1 MTLNTK
7 PGQHKDF
14 REPITPCL
22 DMYFTQVGKNHTRLD
37 YQTGAMYLSLPLLPT
52 SYLCC
57 ETSRSKQQQ
66 ETLEGYINTVTNTI
80 ARKHYSYYSCL
91 VTINYALSGSGL
103 TDKVLVFPYET
114 DFSFVALIPQK
125 EMGLRAFTL
134 CMRVATELP
143 EERQIILFAYRTA
156 DYDELNVWREKDG
169 RVSFYM
175 SGDGTFFHLPPL
187 TTFRTSLCLTWESRT
202 GLAAFWVE
210 GKRSTYQVYK
220 PGHSIRPNGSIILGQ
235 DPDKH
240 LGGLEAVQSFV
251 GEVTDL
257 NMWDFVLSR
266 SMIQAWHYGHKV
278 PKGNIFDWGTI
289 EYELNGNVMVVD
301 DD

>member
-1 MTLNTK
+1 MCSQSFFVLWTL
-7 PGQHKDF
+7 
-14 REPITPCL
+14 
-22 DMYFTQVGKNHTRLD
+22 VGL
-37 YQTGAMYLSLPLLPT
+37 A
-52 SYLCC
+52 
-57 ETSRSKQQQ
+57 
-66 ETLEGYINTVTNTI
+66 
-80 ARKHYSYYSCL
+80 
-91 VTINYALSGSGL
+91 
-103 TDKVLVFPYET
+103 DKALVFPYET
-114 DFSFVALIPQK
+114 DFSFVTLIPLK

-134 CMRVATELP
+134 CLRVATELP

-169 RVSFYM
+169 RISFYM

-202 GLAAFWVE
+202 GLTAFWVE

-220 PGHSIRPNGSIILGQ
+220 PGHSIRPKGTIILGQ

-240 LGGLEAVQSFV
+240 LGGLEAMQSFV
-251 GEVTDL
+251 GELADV

-278 PKGNIFDWGTI
+278 PKGNIFDWATI

-301 DD
+301 DDWLDLKSTADRGQALAVGVGLICILIFDSTTSWNFMKVFIIAP

>member
-1 MTLNTK
+1 MSIITVRFAVVVLGVFGWSLTLSSA
-7 PGQHKDF
+7 
-14 REPITPCL
+14 
-22 DMYFTQVGKNHTRLD
+22 TQV
-37 YQTGAMYLSLPLLPT
+37 
-52 SYLCC
+52 
-57 ETSRSKQQQ
+57 
-66 ETLEGYINTVTNTI
+66 
-80 ARKHYSYYSCL
+80 
-91 VTINYALSGSGL
+91 GL

-114 DFSFVALIPQK
+114 DFSFVGLIPQK

-175 SGDGTFFHLPPL
+175 SGDGTFFHLPPI

-220 PGHSIRPNGSIILGQ
+220 PGHTIRPHGTVLLGQ

-251 GEVTDL
+251 GEITDL

-289 EYELNGNVMVVD
+289 EYELNGNVIVVD

>member
-1 MTLNTK
+1 M
-7 PGQHKDF
+7 
-14 REPITPCL
+14 
-22 DMYFTQVGKNHTRLD
+22 
-37 YQTGAMYLSLPLLPT
+37 
-52 SYLCC
+52 
-57 ETSRSKQQQ
+57 
-66 ETLEGYINTVTNTI
+66 
-80 ARKHYSYYSCL
+80 
-91 VTINYALSGSGL
+91 GL

-175 SGDGTFFHLPPL
+175 SGDGIFFHLPPL

-220 PGHSIRPNGSIILGQ
+220 PGHTIRPDGTVLLGQ

-278 PKGNIFDWGTI
+278 PKGNIFDWGTL

-301 DD
+301 DDWLPVEWVAERDEALEMCDGLMICVVVFLRFTVASF

>member
-1 MTLNTK
+1 MVFIKLLGIQLCVCWSPTAHRVCCLRPRHSQYQEGSALGVTLTL
-7 PGQHKDF
+7 QHS
-14 REPITPCL
+14 REQRSIIMSVSL
-22 DMYFTQVGKNHTRLD
+22 FVGLSLSLALSSATQVG
-37 YQTGAMYLSLPLLPT
+37 LS
-52 SYLCC
+52 
-57 ETSRSKQQQ
+57 
-66 ETLEGYINTVTNTI
+66 N
-80 ARKHYSYYSCL
+80 
-91 VTINYALSGSGL
+91 
-103 TDKVLVFPYET
+103 KVLIFPYET

-125 EMGLRAFTL
+125 EMSLKAFTL

-187 TTFRTSLCLTWESRT
+187 TTFRTSLCLTWESVT

-220 PGHSIRPNGSIILGQ
+220 PGHSIQPKGSVILGQ

-240 LGGLEAVQSFV
+240 LGGLEATQSFV

-257 NMWDFVLSR
+257 NMWDHVLKR
-266 SMIQAWHYGHKV
+266 SQIQAWHYGHKISS
-278 PKGNIFDWGTI
+278 GNIFDWATI
-289 EYELNGNVMVVD
+289 QYELNGNVMVVEED
-301 DD
+301 

>member
-1 MTLNTK
+1 MVRKDVFTLK
-7 PGQHKDF
+7 FAVVSLCVFGLS
-14 REPITPCL
+14 IGL
-22 DMYFTQVGKNHTRLD
+22 SSGTQVG
-37 YQTGAMYLSLPLLPT
+37 LS
-52 SYLCC
+52 
-57 ETSRSKQQQ
+57 E
-66 ETLEGYINTVTNTI
+66 
-80 ARKHYSYYSCL
+80 
-91 VTINYALSGSGL
+91 
-103 TDKVLVFPYET
+103 KVLVFPYET
-114 DFSFVALIPQK
+114 DFSFVALLPQK
-125 EMGLRAFTL
+125 EMGLRALTL

-143 EERQIILFAYRTA
+143 DERQVILFAYRTA
-156 DYDELNVWREKDG
+156 DYDELNVWRERDG
-169 RVSFYM
+169 RISFYM
-175 SGDGTFFHLPPL
+175 SGDGVLFHLPPL

-202 GLAAFWVE
+202 GLTAFWVD

-220 PGHSIRPNGSIILGQ
+220 PGHTIRPQGTVLLGQ
-235 DPDKH
+235 DQDKH

-278 PKGNIFDWGTI
+278 PKGNVFDWATI

>member
-1 MTLNTK
+1 MPSCPVQGGKRTVHGLLASGTELATQEK
-7 PGQHKDF
+7 QPHIRMMFAMVLLGAL
-14 REPITPCL
+14 CL
-22 DMYFTQVGKNHTRLD
+22 SSSVSLATQVG
-37 YQTGAMYLSLPLLPT
+37 LS
-52 SYLCC
+52 
-57 ETSRSKQQQ
+57 E
-66 ETLEGYINTVTNTI
+66 
-80 ARKHYSYYSCL
+80 
-91 VTINYALSGSGL
+91 
-103 TDKVLVFPYET
+103 KVLVFPYET
-114 DFSFVALIPQK
+114 DFSYVALIPQK
-125 EMGLRAFTL
+125 EMGLRSFTL

-156 DYDELNVWREKDG
+156 DYDELNIWREKDG
-169 RVSFYM
+169 RISFYM
-175 SGDGTFFHLPPL
+175 SGDGAFFHLPPL

-202 GLAAFWVE
+202 GLTAFWVE
-210 GKRSTYQVYK
+210 GKRSAYQVYK
-220 PGHSIRPNGSIILGQ
+220 PGHTIRPKGTVLLGQ

-278 PKGNIFDWGTI
+278 PKVPKGNIFDWAAI
-289 EYELNGNVMVVD
+289 EYEANGNVMVVD

>member
-1 MTLNTK
+1 MSVNTSMIAVIVL
-7 PGQHKDF
+7 GVA
-14 REPITPCL
+14 L
-22 DMYFTQVGKNHTRLD
+22 
-37 YQTGAMYLSLPLLPT
+37 LPLTP
-52 SYLCC
+52 S
-57 ETSRSKQQQ
+57 SAMQ
-66 ETLEGYINTVTNTI
+66 
-80 ARKHYSYYSCL
+80 A
-91 VTINYALSGSGL
+91 GL
-103 TDKVLVFPYET
+103 GEKVLIFPYET

-125 EMGLRAFTL
+125 EMALRAFTL

-143 EERQIILFAYRTA
+143 EEREIILFAYRTA
-156 DYDELNVWREKDG
+156 DYDELNVWRERDG
-169 RVSFYM
+169 RVSFYL

-220 PGHSIRPNGSIILGQ
+220 PGHSIRPKGTVLLGQ

-240 LGGLEAVQSFV
+240 LGGLEAQQSFV
-251 GEVTDL
+251 GEMTDL

-278 PKGNIFDWGTI
+278 PKGNIFDWATM

>member
-1 MTLNTK
+1 MVCVRISHT
-7 PGQHKDF
+7 
-14 REPITPCL
+14 ESSV
-22 DMYFTQVGKNHTRLD
+22 TQPSHTRPIVRASVEELTSWPVLGGKR
-37 YQTGAMYLSLPLLPT
+37 TGHEALASGTELA
-52 SYLCC
+52 
-57 ETSRSKQQQ
+57 TSRTTTQHQNGKKGCFLLKLLTSF
-66 ETLEGYINTVTNTI
+66 L
-80 ARKHYSYYSCL
+80 
-91 VTINYALSGSGL
+91 GL

-156 DYDELNVWREKDG
+156 DYDELNMWREKDG
-169 RVSFYM
+169 RISFYM
-175 SGDGTFFHLPPL
+175 SGDGSFFHLPPL

-210 GKRSTYQVYK
+210 GRRSTYQVYK
-220 PGHSIRPNGSIILGQ
+220 PGHTIRPQGTVLLGQ

-251 GEVTDL
+251 GEMTDL

>member
-1 MTLNTK
+1 M
-7 PGQHKDF
+7 F
-14 REPITPCL
+14 CVCL
-22 DMYFTQVGKNHTRLD
+22 QKLAVVLLHHCFFLVCVVTVG
-37 YQTGAMYLSLPLLPT
+37 LS
-52 SYLCC
+52 
-57 ETSRSKQQQ
+57 E
-66 ETLEGYINTVTNTI
+66 
-80 ARKHYSYYSCL
+80 
-91 VTINYALSGSGL
+91 
-103 TDKVLVFPYET
+103 KVLVFPYET

-125 EMGLRAFTL
+125 EMALRAFTL

-143 EERQIILFAYRTA
+143 EDRQIILFAYRTP
-156 DYDELNVWREKDG
+156 DYDELNMWREKDG
-169 RVSFYM
+169 RISFYL
-175 SGDGTFFHLPPL
+175 SGDGAFFQLPPL

-220 PGHSIRPNGSIILGQ
+220 PGHNIRPNGSVLLGQ

-240 LGGLEAVQSFV
+240 LGGLEAGQSFV

-278 PKGNIFDWGTI
+278 PKGNIFNWATI

>member
-1 MTLNTK
+1 MLVLGWSLTLSSATQCMYPRISFEK
-7 PGQHKDF
+7 ILFLLVFVHKF
-14 REPITPCL
+14 HLHVLCVIISIFPVCFAT
-22 DMYFTQVGKNHTRLD
+22 VG
-37 YQTGAMYLSLPLLPT
+37 LS
-52 SYLCC
+52 
-57 ETSRSKQQQ
+57 
-66 ETLEGYINTVTNTI
+66 
-80 ARKHYSYYSCL
+80 
-91 VTINYALSGSGL
+91 
-103 TDKVLVFPYET
+103 DKVLVFPFET

-169 RVSFYM
+169 RISFYM
-175 SGDGTFFHLPPL
+175 SGDGASFHLPPL
-187 TTFRTSLCLTWESRT
+187 STFRTSLCLTWESRT

-220 PGHSIRPNGSIILGQ
+220 PGHTIRPKGTVLLGQ

-278 PKGNIFDWGTI
+278 PKGNIFDWATI

>member
-1 MTLNTK
+1 MWFKFCT
-7 PGQHKDF
+7 HAREDF
-14 REPITPCL
+14 INSFFHVVAP
-22 DMYFTQVGKNHTRLD
+22 VG
-37 YQTGAMYLSLPLLPT
+37 LS
-52 SYLCC
+52 
-57 ETSRSKQQQ
+57 E
-66 ETLEGYINTVTNTI
+66 
-80 ARKHYSYYSCL
+80 
-91 VTINYALSGSGL
+91 
-103 TDKVLVFPYET
+103 KVLVFPYET

-125 EMGLRAFTL
+125 EMALKAFTL

-169 RVSFYM
+169 RVSFYL
-175 SGDGTFFHLPPL
+175 SGDGSFFHLPPL

-220 PGHSIRPNGSIILGQ
+220 PGHTIRPKGTVILGQ

-278 PKGNIFDWGTI
+278 PKGNIFDWATM
-289 EYELNGNVMVVD
+289 EFEMNGNVMVVD
-301 DD
+301 DDWLVAELKEEGNVASEVGVVLIVTCVIVVLRVIVSC

>member
-1 MTLNTK
+1 MSVNS
-7 PGQHKDF
+7 
-14 REPITPCL
+14 
-22 DMYFTQVGKNHTRLD
+22 DMFAVVLLGVF
-37 YQTGAMYLSLPLLPT
+37 GLSLTLPT
-52 SYLCC
+52 AS
-57 ETSRSKQQQ
+57 Q
-66 ETLEGYINTVTNTI
+66 V
-80 ARKHYSYYSCL
+80 
-91 VTINYALSGSGL
+91 GL

-114 DFSFVALIPQK
+114 DFSFVTLIPQK

-156 DYDELNVWREKDG
+156 DYDELNVWRENDG

-175 SGDGTFFHLPPL
+175 SGDGTFFHLPPI

-202 GLAAFWVE
+202 GLTAFWVE

-220 PGHSIRPNGSIILGQ
+220 PGHTIRPKGTILLGQ
-235 DPDKH
+235 DPDQH
-240 LGGLEAVQSFV
+240 LGGLEAKQSFV

-257 NMWDFVLSR
+257 NMWDSVLSR

-278 PKGNIFDWGTI
+278 PKGNIFDWGNI